1 MRMEAKMRKVCVSTA
16 LLLAIC
22 PSEVAAQVRSMGVTG
37 SPQLGLSVVFEHR
50 APAGAAGALAMH
62 LLTPHYSGIYPL
74 QIPGFVMVGAAHVDV
89 AQIWLQTSS
98 LLSPAGASAWAVQI
112 PFDASFL
119 GVTFDV
125 QSLDLDLNA
134 LVLNWSQSDA
144 ELAIGAFAPPSN
156 LEMVAVSAG
165 SFSMGTTIV
174 GPWSQPVHAV
184 AITRPFWIG
193 KHEVTQAQY
202 QALSGINPSSFQ
214 GASYPDAARRPVE
227 NVSWLSAMAYC
238 ATLTAVESAAGRIP
252 VGYQYRLPTEAEWEY
267 CCRAGTAT
275 EYSLGA
281 TVSCAQ
287 VNYQQCTGETRAVGS
302 YAANPWGLHDMHG
315 NVWEW
320 CLDAWDGSANYP
332 STAVADPYSTVGQA
346 RIIRGGSWINT
357 PDLCLSGLRGSY
369 AVGLQNLTLGFRVVL
384 APQLVP

>member
-1 MRMEAKMRKVCVSTA
+1 MRKVCVSTA

-267 CCRAGTAT
+267 AARGGTGTAYWWGDRF
-275 EYSLGA
+275 EA
-281 TVSCAQ
+281 ARVP
-287 VNYQQCTGETRAVGS
+287 TGKTAETGS
-302 YAANPWGLHDMHG
+302 GEPNGFGLQYVTG
-315 NVWEW
+315 NVAEW
-320 CLDAWDGSANYP
+320 VEDCYVNSFAAAPRDGSAVVSGNCQRV
-332 STAVADPYSTVGQA
+332 T
-346 RIIRGGSWINT
+346 RGGGWRANAG
-357 PDLCLSGLRGSY
+357 DLRIANRSRLSPTTRDT
-369 AVGLQNLTLGFRVVL
+369 AIGFRVV
-384 APQLVP
+384 ATE